1 MNKVSYKKSYNETIK
16 KVVAKEL
23 TKKEFAFKQEITD
36 IQVQKNFIFFFS
48 FNFYKDY
55 SFLLI
60 NKKKIA

>member
-16 KVVAKEL
+16 KVVVKEL
-23 TKKEFAFKQEITD
+23 NKKEVAFKQEITD
-36 IQVQKNFIFFFS
+36 IQVQKNFIVFFS

-60 NKKKIA
+60 NKKR

>member
-36 IQVQKNFIFFFS
+36 IQVQKNFIVFLFFVIG
-48 FNFYKDY
+48 
-55 SFLLI
+55 L
-60 NKKKIA
+60 

>member
-36 IQVQKNFIFFFS
+36 IQVQKNFIFFS
-48 FNFYKDY
+48 L
-55 SFLLI
+55 STSI
-60 NKKKIA
+60 KITLFCW